1 MVPKEQVGVVL
12 HNNPVPGNITL
23 YTKGDEVPLGV
34 PKIPRDVPSS
44 SRSIVP
50 APAVQFAEN
59 PKILAGPA
67 KITWLAEVLVIR
79 VIFISTGYVLIIY
92 FP

>member
-1 MVPKEQVGVVL
+1 VPKEQVGFVL
-12 HNNPVPGNITL
+12 QYKPVPGNITL
-23 YTKGDEVPLGV
+23 YTKGDEAPLGV

-44 SRSIVP
+44 SISIVP
-50 APAVQFAEN
+50 PAVQFAEN

-79 VIFISTGYVLIIY
+79 VIFTSTGYVLII
-92 FP
+92 